1 MTINEKNSEITGN
14 KKILTNLEIKRLIDE
29 CRNNPNHYVWI
40 RFLFLFGLKQ
50 EELVSIRVIDVNLKE
65 RILRI
70 RGFQRRKDRYLDVPL
85 CLLKD
90 FYGAIQ
96 GRMPEEYLFPGM
108 HGRLHPKTIQKLLQK
123 LKRKTGIEVNI
134 PKIRETIAVRMD
146 ANGNSI
152 RFIGEYL
159 GFKTR
164 RATYKLIG
172 KKSKPEPVKI
182 FSWEEIIDIGA

>member
-1 MTINEKNSEITGN
+1 MTLYERNPEVCGF

-70 RGFQRRKDRYLDVPL
+70 RGFQGRKDRHLDVPL

-90 FYGAIQ
+90 FYAAVQ
-96 GRMPEEYLFPGM
+96 GRMPEDYLFPGRN
-108 HGRLHPKTIQKLLQK
+108 GRLHPKTIQKLLQK

-152 RFIGEYL
+152 RFISEYL

-172 KKSKPEPVKI
+172 RKSKLEPVKI
-182 FSWEEIIDIGA
+182 FSLDEILDIGA